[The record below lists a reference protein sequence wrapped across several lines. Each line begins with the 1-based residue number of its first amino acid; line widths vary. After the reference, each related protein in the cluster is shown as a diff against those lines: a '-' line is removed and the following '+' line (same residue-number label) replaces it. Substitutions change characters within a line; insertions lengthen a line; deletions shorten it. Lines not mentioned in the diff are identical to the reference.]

1 MEFAA
6 KTADEYE
13 KMAEKFMY
21 DALPSG
27 VKECR
32 RSDGGIVRFDPAT
45 AAFGTMSK
53 ERRIYTYMIVLPPYP
68 DGKTAESYYVEACK
82 K

>member
-1 MEFAA
+1 MEFGA

-27 VKECR
+27 VKEYR
-32 RSDGGIVRFDPAT
+32 RSDGGIVRFDPTT
-45 AAFGTMSK
+45 AVFGTMSK
-53 ERRIYTYMIVLPPYP
+53 ERRIYTYMVVLPPYP

-82 K
+82 R

>member
-13 KMAEKFMY
+13 KMAENFMY
-21 DALPSG
+21 SALPLG

-32 RSDGGIVRFDPAT
+32 RSDGGIVRFDPT
-45 AAFGTMSK
+45 TSVFGTMSK
-53 ERRIYTYMIVLPPYP
+53 EKRIYKYWVVSPPYP

>member
-13 KMAEKFMY
+13 KMAETFMY
-21 DALPSG
+21 GVLPLG
-27 VKECR
+27 AKECR
-32 RSDGGIVRFDPAT
+32 RSDGGIVRFDPT
-45 AAFGTMSK
+45 TSVFGAMSK
-53 ERRIYTYMIVLPPYP
+53 ERRIFTYMIVLPPYP

>member
-1 MEFAA
+1 MEFGA

-21 DALPSG
+21 EALPSG

-32 RSDGGIVRFDPAT
+32 RSDGGIVRFDPTT
-45 AAFGTMSK
+45 AVFGTMSK
-53 ERRIYTYMIVLPPYP
+53 EKRIYTYMVVLPPYP

-82 K
+82 R